1 MRIAHAIALGA
12 AVLIGATGCKDY
24 LSGPS
29 LGGKNPNA
37 VQALKDATS
46 LYVGL
51 EAAQA
56 QNFVSQFSRWMG
68 EYTQQT
74 AGVSRQQ
81 AGYDLYV
88 VGPTDADGVFA
99 AFWAGNGEGGGGAA
113 DARNIQTFAAI
124 THDSL
129 FKGIA
134 MVWEAMIIGEA
145 ASIWGAVPYSQAF
158 SPTTYPT
165 PKYDDQITVFKEV
178 ETTLDSALI
187 YLSSVPND
195 VNPNST
201 NIGPSGQ
208 IAGVARAAEII
219 YAGRT
224 PSQLKA
230 VYTAVAHT
238 LKARYYMDQA
248 TVNPSAYASALAQAQ
263 LGIQSTDDDWNWYA
277 NAALVPNAWF
287 AFMGARADNNPGSA
301 MVDLMKSRILARLDS
316 NPDRFNFYFANVKG
330 TACIVTDTVIT
341 NAGKDTTISLV
352 DSLLAPDGGC
362 TGNRPGNNSALPH
375 GEGNSQFFA
384 FNNLGSLNAPAVT
397 FAETWLIV
405 AEAALQTGNAGLA
418 QTALNKVRAN
428 EVYGADAL
436 DGSPLCTPKCAFSA
450 QNPVPAT
457 LQNIMEEAYIDLLAT
472 PEVYNNYKRNC
483 FPWLAAAPASAQSA
497 VTRAHLPGRLPYGLT
512 AINADPNT
520 PSVGPTAQNAN
531 QPTACP
537 TLTYSSTP
545 AAW

>member
-29 LGGKNPNA
+29 LGGNNPNA
-37 VQALKDATS
+37 VQGLKDATS

-81 AGYDLYV
+81 AGYDIYV
-88 VGPTDADGVFA
+88 VGPTDVDGVFSSFYA
-99 AFWAGNGEGGGGAA
+99 QNNAGGGGAA
-113 DARNIQTFAAI
+113 DARNIQIFAAAA
-124 THDSL
+124 HDSL

-134 MVWEAMIIGEA
+134 MVWEAMLIGET

-158 SPTTYPT
+158 QPTTYPT

-187 YLSSVPND
+187 YLNCTPND
-195 VNPNST
+195 VNTAST
-201 NIGPSGQ
+201 NIGPTGQ
-208 IAGVARAAEII
+208 IAGVARAAEVI
-219 YAGRT
+219 YSGRT

-238 LKARYYMDQA
+238 LKARFYMDQA
-248 TVNPSAYASALAQAQ
+248 TVNASAYASALAEAQ
-263 LGIQSTDDDWNWYA
+263 QGIDSTGDDWNWYA

-287 AFMGARADNNPGSA
+287 AFMGARGDNNPGSA
-301 MVDLMKSRILARLDS
+301 MVDLMKARIAAGLDVD
-316 NPDRFNFYFANVKG
+316 NGRFNFYFANVAGKPCVLSG
-330 TACIVTDTVIT
+330 TA
-341 NAGKDTTISLV
+341 LMP
-352 DSLLAPDGGC
+352 DSGC
-362 TGNRPGNNSALPH
+362 TGNRPGGNSVLPH
-375 GEGNSQFFA
+375 GEGNSSFFA

-397 FAETWLIV
+397 FAENWLIV

-418 QTALNKVRAN
+418 QTALNKVRSN
-428 EVYGADAL
+428 EVYGADAI
-436 DGSPLCTPKCAFSA
+436 DGTPLCSPKCAFA
-450 QNPVPAT
+450 PQKVGEVAT
-457 LQNIMEEAYIDLLAT
+457 LQNIMEEGYIDLFAT
-472 PEVYNNYKRNC
+472 PEVYNNYKRTC
-483 FPWLAAAPASAQSA
+483 FPWLAAAPASLSSA
-497 VTRAHLPGRLPYGLT
+497 VTRANIPGRLPYGLT

-520 PSVGPTAQNAN
+520 PNIGPTALNAN